1 MEYEVNKEELME
13 KIKSL
18 LVPEI
23 SPISFNTYISPLT
36 IESISDNN
44 IVFVCK
50 GSFIKDMLENRYAP
64 LIISTINYVTNRD
77 LTFSVHDIETKDNT
91 PVTPEVPTYT
101 SKPNPIIEPSIE
113 KNDFNN
119 VKIIHPQK
127 IEEEATYSKNNLN
140 PKYTFDTFVVGNNNR
155 FAHAAALAVGDNPAK
170 TYNPLFIYGG
180 VGLGKT
186 HLMQAV
192 GNRLLQNNP
201 SMNIVYVT
209 SEQFTNH
216 LINSIKDGQNDPF
229 RNKYRNTDA
238 LLIDDI
244 QFIAKKERVQE
255 EFFHTFNTLYENGK
269 QIIITS
275 DKPPRDIPFLEDRL
289 KSRFEWGL
297 LADIS
302 NPDYETRVAIL
313 RKKALDENIIIDD
326 MILADIAT
334 KIDSNIRE
342 LEGVFNK
349 IVARASLTHS
359 PITIELA
366 ENVINEFIF
375 KKEKVISS
383 DYIQETVSKYFSIDK
398 KELAG
403 DKRSNDIAFPRQI
416 AMYLCREVANMSFPQ
431 IGLDFGNRDHST
443 VMHAYK
449 KIGKE
454 IKEKSNTKLIVE
466 SVKNIILKV
475 EE

>member
-44 IVFVCK
+44 IVFACK

-77 LTFSVHDIETKDNT
+77 LTFSVHDIETKDTNSA
-91 PVTPEVPTYT
+91 PAEVPTFSNNST
-101 SKPNPIIEPSIE
+101 PIVEPAIE
-113 KNDFNN
+113 KDDFNN
-119 VKIIHPQK
+119 VKIIHSQK
-127 IEEEATYSKNNLN
+127 LEEETTYSKNNLN

-269 QIIITS
+269 QIILTS

>member
-1 MEYEVNKEELME
+1 MNLNLDKKDLMDQ
-13 KIKSL
+13 IRNQL
-18 LVPEI
+18 RPEMN
-23 SPISFNTYISPLT
+23 PIFLDTYINQLV
-36 IESISDNN
+36 IESIDNSN
-44 IVFVCK
+44 IVFQTDTNYK
-50 GSFIKDMLENRYAP
+50 KDMLENRYAS
-64 LIISTINYVTNRD
+64 LILNALQNITNRNI
-77 LTFSVHDIETKDNT
+77 TFSVHSLESFTPKDENNNIIIS
-91 PVTPEVPTYT
+91 
-101 SKPNPIIEPSIE
+101 SKE
-113 KNDFNN
+113 KNSEN
-119 VKIIHPQK
+119 
-127 IEEEATYSKNNLN
+127 EEIDYSNQSLN
-140 PKYTFDTFVVGNNNR
+140 PKYTFETFVVGNNNR

-192 GNRLLQNNP
+192 GNRILQNNR

-209 SEQFTNH
+209 SEKFTNH
-216 LINSIKDGQNDPF
+216 LINSIREGKNDPF
-229 RNKYRNTDA
+229 RNKYRSADA

-269 QIIITS
+269 QIIISS
-275 DKPPRDIPFLEDRL
+275 DKPPRDLPFLEERL

-302 NPDYETRVAIL
+302 CPDYETRVAIL
-313 RKKALDENIIIDD
+313 RKKALDESIIIDD
-326 MILADIAT
+326 EILADIAT

-366 ENVINEFIF
+366 ENVINEFIS

-383 DYIQETVSKYFSIDK
+383 EYIQETVAKYFSIDK

-403 DKRSNDIAFPRQI
+403 EKRSNDIAFPRQI

-431 IGLDFGNRDHST
+431 IGLDFGKRDHST

-449 KIGKE
+449 KIAKE
-454 IKEKSNTKLIVE
+454 IKEKTNTKLIVE
-466 SVKNIILKV
+466 SVKNIILNV
-475 EE
+475 EN

>member
-1 MEYEVNKEELME
+1 MDSSIDGAELVAKMQEQFFKDIPDVIYTAYLYPLNFESLEGNHLTFRTHSYYVKEAAVTRYANL
-13 KIKSL
+13 ILNTLKSL
-18 LVPEI
+18 
-23 SPISFNTYISPLT
+23 
-36 IESISDNN
+36 
-44 IVFVCK
+44 
-50 GSFIKDMLENRYAP
+50 
-64 LIISTINYVTNRD
+64 TNREM
-77 LTFSVHDIETKDNT
+77 TFSVLSPPPQQNDKKMLELSQLEIPDLPSTNL
-91 PVTPEVPTYT
+91 PEFVSSEVIGQEDDDDT
-101 SKPNPIIEPSIE
+101 
-113 KNDFNN
+113 NN
-119 VKIIHPQK
+119 SQL
-127 IEEEATYSKNNLN
+127 SLN

-155 FAHAAALAVGDNPAK
+155 FAHAAALAVGDNPANA
-170 TYNPLFIYGG
+170 YNPLFIYGG

-186 HLMQAV
+186 HLMQAI
-192 GNRLLQNNP
+192 GNRIIQNNRR
-201 SMNIVYVT
+201 MNVVYVT
-209 SEQFTNH
+209 SEKFTNH
-216 LINSIKDGQNDPF
+216 LINTIRDGKNNDLF
-229 RNKYRNTDA
+229 RNKYRNADA

-269 QIIITS
+269 QIIISS

-302 NPDYETRVAIL
+302 CPDYETRVAIL
-313 RKKALDENIIIDD
+313 RKKALDEGIIIDD
-326 MILADIAT
+326 EIIADIAS

-366 ENVINEFIF
+366 ENVINEFIS
-375 KKEKVISS
+375 KRDKVISS
-383 DYIQETVSKYFSIDK
+383 ESIQDVVAKYFSIDK
-398 KELAG
+398 KEFSG

-431 IGLDFGNRDHST
+431 IGIDFGNRDHST

-449 KIGKE
+449 KIAKE
-454 IKEKSNTKLIVE
+454 VKEKNNTKLIVE
-466 SVKNIILKV
+466 SVKNIILNN
-475 EE
+475 E

>member
-23 SPISFNTYISPLT
+23 SPISFNTYINPLT

-44 IVFVCK
+44 IVFICK
-50 GSFIKDMLENRYAP
+50 GSFIKDMLENRFAP
-64 LIISTINYVTNRD
+64 LILSTISYITNRD
-77 LTFSVHDIETKDNT
+77 FTFSVHDIETKEKENIVAEIPGLENT
-91 PVTPEVPTYT
+91 Q
-101 SKPNPIIEPSIE
+101 E
-113 KNDFNN
+113 KNIDSNIDKEDFNN

-127 IEEEATYSKNNLN
+127 VEEESSYSKNSLN

-192 GNRLLQNNP
+192 GNRLMQNNP
-201 SMNIVYVT
+201 SINIVYVT

-269 QIIITS
+269 QIILTS

-326 MILADIAT
+326 IILADIAT

-366 ENVINEFIF
+366 ENVINEFIY

-431 IGLDFGNRDHST
+431 IGQDFGNRDHST